1 MQSVFLTISLF
12 ITLLLLLLLLFSTLS
27 GIASAADVS
36 GNIRGTIMCT
46 GNPVGQNSS
55 LVLSAFMGSVPVY
68 GNWEITSFDS
78 SGNTISVTGYLNA
91 GNIGGESFELEGMVT
106 SDSICGIEVPLEVAL
121 TGVCGSSGS
130 VRIASNDVLEGD
142 FIGDIQCTS

>member
-12 ITLLLLLLLLFSTLS
+12 ITLLLLLFSS
-27 GIASAADVS
+27 GIASAADAS

-55 LVLSAFMGSVPVY
+55 LVLSAFMGNVPVY

-78 SGNTISVTGYLNA
+78 SGNSISVTGYLNA

-106 SDSICGIEVPLEVAL
+106 SDSVCGIEVPSEVAL
-121 TGVCGSSGS
+121 MGVCGSSGS

>member
-12 ITLLLLLLLLFSTLS
+12 ITLLLLFSSLS
-27 GIASAADVS
+27 GIASAADAS

-46 GNPVGQNSS
+46 GNPV
-55 LVLSAFMGSVPVY
+55 LSAFMGNVPVY

-78 SGNTISVTGYLNA
+78 SGNSISVTGYLNA

-106 SDSICGIEVPLEVAL
+106 SDSVCGIEVPSEVAL
-121 TGVCGSSGS
+121 MGVCGSSGS